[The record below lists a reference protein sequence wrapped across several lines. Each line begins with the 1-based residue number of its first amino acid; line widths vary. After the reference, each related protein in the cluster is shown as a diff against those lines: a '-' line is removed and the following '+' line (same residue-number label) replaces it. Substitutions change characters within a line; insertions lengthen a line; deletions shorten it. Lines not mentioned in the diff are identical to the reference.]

1 MRINKCLSELGL
13 CSRRE
18 ADRWIAEGRVRLNG
32 ETAEM
37 GQQVE
42 EKDCLELDGKL
53 VKKAGKAVRAQAPRR
68 VLLACYKPR
77 GVVCSCSDK
86 DRAKN
91 IVELVSYP
99 ERVYPI
105 GRLDKDSEGLIL
117 LTNQGELVNR
127 INRGGRNEKEYVV
140 TVDKPL
146 TREALD
152 RLADGVELSEL
163 NQKTR
168 PCEVWQDLRLP
179 PGRRQRQFHIVL
191 SQGLNRKIRRMCE
204 ALGYEVKRLKRVRIL
219 SLRLEGLRPGE
230 FREIGLSELG
240 LSEELWP
247 E

>member
-1 MRINKCLSELGL
+1 
-13 CSRRE
+13 
-18 ADRWIAEGRVRLNG
+18 
-32 ETAEM
+32 M
-37 GQQVE
+37 GQQFE
-42 EKDCLELDGKL
+42 ERDCLELDGKL

-152 RLADGVELSEL
+152 RLADGVELPES
-163 NQKTR
+163 KDA
-168 PCEVWQDLRLP
+168 PLRGLAGSP
-179 PGRRQRQFHIVL
+179 PPAGE
-191 SQGLNRKIRRMCE
+191 KAE
-204 ALGYEVKRLKRVRIL
+204 AVSYCIKPGTEPADPENVRSAWL
-219 SLRLEGLRPGE
+219 
-230 FREIGLSELG
+230 
-240 LSEELWP
+240 
-247 E
+247 

>member
-37 GQQVE
+37 GPQVE
-42 EKDCLELDGKL
+42 ERDRLELDGKL
-53 VKKAGKAVRAQAPRR
+53 VKKAGRAVRAQAPLRF
-68 VLLACYKPR
+68 LLACYKPR

-91 IVELVSYP
+91 IVELVNYP

-191 SQGLNRKIRRMCE
+191 SQGLNRQIRRMCE

-219 SLRLEGLRPGE
+219 SLRLVGLRPGE